1 MQIAMSREA
10 SEAVN
15 PISSFFATGDIDRSR
30 SSVGSLDIYASRP
43 NCSVALSLIYHE
55 GAMTINRYVEAA
67 QPPLDKAGAGSLREL
82 SDIPEESDGRTKTS
96 RAWRRP
102 AQRRRE

>member
-15 PISSFFATGDIDRSR
+15 PISSPFAIEDLDRSH
-30 SSVGSLDIYASRP
+30 SIVGSVDIYASCP
-43 NCSVALSLIYHE
+43 NCSVALSLIYHKR
-55 GAMTINRYVEAA
+55 AMTINRYVEAG
-67 QPPLDKAGAGSLREL
+67 QPPLGKTGAASLPEL
-82 SDIPEESDGRTKTS
+82 SDIPEESAGRAKAS

-102 AQRRRE
+102 AQRSRE